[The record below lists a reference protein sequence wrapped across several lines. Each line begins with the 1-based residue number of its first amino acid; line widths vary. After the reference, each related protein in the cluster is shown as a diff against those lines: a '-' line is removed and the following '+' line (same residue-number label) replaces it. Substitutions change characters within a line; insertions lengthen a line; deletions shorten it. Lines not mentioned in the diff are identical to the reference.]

1 VDPADACRL
10 GDGPD
15 PFCFPEP
22 EEGGDGD
29 SFAVGYCGA
38 EDFCDSE

>member
-1 VDPADACRL
+1 L
-10 GDGPD
+10 GDGSD
-15 PFCFPEP
+15 PFRFCVPEP
-22 EEGGDGD
+22 EAGGDGD